1 MAHLDNA
8 SADSRLTEWKE
19 HASTMQKPRRA
30 GAGRHPSARY
40 RRLMIALLT
49 PEGPTYLLVP
59 DPRTRSRIAK
69 HANEVARYLET
80 GVTRGLKRFAG
91 AYLALA
97 DGSRLDFVTDLGTID
112 RLAEGGELHYELYRR

>member
-1 MAHLDNA
+1 M
-8 SADSRLTEWKE
+8 E
-19 HASTMQKPRRA
+19 KPRKP
-30 GAGRHPSARY
+30 GAGRHPSARH

-69 HANEVARYLET
+69 HANAVDRYLVT
-80 GVTRGLKRFAG
+80 GVTRGLRRFAG
-91 AYLALA
+91 AHVVLV